1 MRIRARWLLSWLPPA
16 WLVALWQRR
25 HPRRPQLVHA
35 RSYVPAAIAF
45 LLHRL
50 TGVPFI
56 FDMRALWPEEL
67 ITAGHLHRGSLLHQ
81 VLLLLEKHCL
91 RDATAVVSLTL
102 CALVNSR
109 NTLANFPT
117 SSWLYS
123 YLCRS
128 NTLSIGRTGSRLPSS
143 NWLYRHCAQRLV
155 FDRLASGFLGCS

>member
-1 MRIRARWLLSWLPPA
+1 MAFFGFLEVSCASAPA
-16 WLVALWQRR
+16 SVMAIPQLALVALWQWR

-91 RDATAVVSLTL
+91 RDATAVVSLHFG
-102 CALVNSR
+102 VR
-109 NTLANFPT
+109 
-117 SSWLYS
+117 
-123 YLCRS
+123 
-128 NTLSIGRTGSRLPSS
+128 
-143 NWLYRHCAQRLV
+143 
-155 FDRLASGFLGCS
+155 